1 MSYQKRLQEFEG
13 EALTINKFFGISFG
27 DVILAPFDYSSYGV
41 VVFDEIYFSSLTTY
55 WRIKQFVG
63 ENKHS
68 KLVIATGDTKQ
79 LKPIQPLTNTQ
90 DYDAYADNIIKK
102 NPNSIMLKEC
112 KRLQTQED
120 KDKLNN
126 INFDF
131 FENILTLKMDGRT

>member
-1 MSYQKRLQEFEG
+1 MSYQKILQEFEG

-90 DYDAYADNIIKK
+90 DYDAYADNIINKK
-102 NPNSIMLKEC
+102 KS
-112 KRLQTQED
+112 
-120 KDKLNN
+120 
-126 INFDF
+126 
-131 FENILTLKMDGRT
+131 

>member
-1 MSYQKRLQEFEG
+1 MSYQKILQDFEG

-63 ENKHS
+63 ENKYS

-90 DYDAYADNIIKK
+90 DYAHADNIINKK
-102 NPNSIMLKEC
+102 S
-112 KRLQTQED
+112 
-120 KDKLNN
+120 
-126 INFDF
+126 
-131 FENILTLKMDGRT
+131 

>member
-1 MSYQKRLQEFEG
+1 MSYQKTLQEFEG

-90 DYDAYADNIIKK
+90 DYDAYADNIINKK
-102 NPNSIMLKEC
+102 
-112 KRLQTQED
+112 
-120 KDKLNN
+120 
-126 INFDF
+126 
-131 FENILTLKMDGRT
+131 ILTASC